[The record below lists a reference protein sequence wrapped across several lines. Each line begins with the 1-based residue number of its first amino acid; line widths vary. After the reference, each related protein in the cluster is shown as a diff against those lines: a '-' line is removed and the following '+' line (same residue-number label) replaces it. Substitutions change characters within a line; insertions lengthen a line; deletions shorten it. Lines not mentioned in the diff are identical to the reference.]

1 MSMGL
6 GEIVV
11 LGVILT
17 LILSASR
24 LSRLGNALGKFVY
37 SFRKASRGEDFVDV
51 TPSLTRR
58 VSKDSLPEAEQVDE
72 DPPRS

>member
-51 TPSLTRR
+51 TPRLTRK

-72 DPPRS
+72 PPRS

>member
-51 TPSLTRR
+51 TPRLIRR

>member
-1 MSMGL
+1 MNMGL

-51 TPSLTRR
+51 TPTLSRR
-58 VSKDSLPEAEQVDE
+58 VPKDSLPEAEQVDE
-72 DPPRS
+72 PPRS

>member
-37 SFRKASRGEDFVDV
+37 SFRKASRGDDFVDV
-51 TPSLTRR
+51 SPRLARR

-72 DPPRS
+72 PPRS